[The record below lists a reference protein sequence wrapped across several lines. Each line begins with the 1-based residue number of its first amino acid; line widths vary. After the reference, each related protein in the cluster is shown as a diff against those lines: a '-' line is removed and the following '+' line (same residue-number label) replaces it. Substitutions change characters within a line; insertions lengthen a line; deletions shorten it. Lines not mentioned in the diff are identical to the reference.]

1 MKLAEHCGTSP
12 SYIGEIET
20 GRKFP
25 STEMIEKIAG
35 VLRIEAYHLFV
46 DRRGVDSSCKSAYP
60 LLPNAMKAEMKD
72 EISAAITNILS
83 RY

>member
-1 MKLAEHCGTSP
+1 MKLAEYCETSP

-35 VLRIEAYHLFV
+35 TLRIEPYHLFV
-46 DRRGVDSSCKSAYP
+46 DREDGDSNLKNAYP
-60 LLPNAMKAEMKD
+60 LLPNAMKADIKD
-72 EISAAITNILS
+72 EISSAITNILS

>member
-1 MKLAEHCGTSP
+1 MKLAEFCNTSP

-46 DRRGVDSSCKSAYP
+46 DRKDDDSSLKNAYP

-72 EISAAITNILS
+72 EISSAITSILS

>member
-1 MKLAEHCGTSP
+1 MKLAEYCNTSP

-25 STEMIEKIAG
+25 STEMIEKIAE

-46 DRRGVDSSCKSAYP
+46 DRKGGEPSLKSAYP
-60 LLPNAMKAEMKD
+60 LLPNAMKTEMKD
-72 EISAAITNILS
+72 EISSAITNILS